1 MATLGERIKSLRQE
15 NGLTQEE
22 FGKKFGVAK
31 STVSLYESGKSTPDD
46 SLKVKIAD
54 HYDVSLDYL
63 LGRTNDRH
71 RPYHELGAKD
81 IKEIDTLMK
90 DLENQMDIGISFHGE
105 PLDEQDREVLMQ
117 SIRTAIEINKQ
128 RAKEKYTPKKYRGD
142 K

>member
-1 MATLGERIKSLRQE
+1 MSINTIVTRLREEMDMTQKELAKRLQIDTAVMNRIELGTRPLR
-15 NGLTQEE
+15 
-22 FGKKFGVAK
+22 
-31 STVSLYESGKSTPDD
+31 DD
-46 SLKVKIAD
+46 EITKLAEIF
-54 HYDVSLDYL
+54 DVSTDYL
-63 LGRTNDRH
+63 LGRTSDRH

-105 PLDEQDREVLMQ
+105 PLDKQDREILMQ

-128 RAKEKYTPKKYRGD
+128 RAKEKYTPKKYRD

>member
-1 MATLGERIKSLRQE
+1 MSINTIVTRLREEMDMTQKELAKRLQIDTAVMNRIELGTRPLRDDE
-15 NGLTQEE
+15 ITKLAEI
-22 FGKKFGVAK
+22 FGV
-31 STVSLYESGKSTPDD
+31 ST
-46 SLKVKIAD
+46 
-54 HYDVSLDYL
+54 DYL

-81 IKEIDTLMK
+81 IKEIDTLME

>member
-1 MATLGERIKSLRQE
+1 MTLGERIKSLRLDG
-15 NGLTQEE
+15 NLTQAELAKRLKIARSNISKYE
-22 FGKKFGVAK
+22 KSQMTPSNELIVKMAEIFGV
-31 STVSLYESGKSTPDD
+31 ST
-46 SLKVKIAD
+46 
-54 HYDVSLDYL
+54 DYL

-128 RAKEKYTPKKYRGD
+128 RAKEKYTPKKYRGE
-142 K
+142 

>member
-1 MATLGERIKSLRQE
+1 MKERLKSLRRE
-15 NGLTQEE
+15 AGLTQADMARKMGITASAYGFWEQGRNE
-22 FGKKFGVAK
+22 PDLK
-31 STVSLYESGKSTPDD
+31 SATKLAE
-46 SLKVKIAD
+46 IF
-54 HYDVSLDYL
+54 DVSTDYL

-71 RPYHELGAKD
+71 RPYYELGTKD
-81 IKEIDTLMK
+81 IKEIDALMK

>member
-1 MATLGERIKSLRQE
+1 MDGNRLVSLRK
-15 NGLTQEE
+15 E
-22 FGKKFGVAK
+22 FGFTQKDLADKLNITAKAISFYELEQREPSEMVLIQIAEIFGV
-31 STVSLYESGKSTPDD
+31 ST
-46 SLKVKIAD
+46 
-54 HYDVSLDYL
+54 DYL

-71 RPYHELGAKD
+71 RPYHELGTKD

>member
-1 MATLGERIKSLRQE
+1 MSINTIVTRLREEMDMTQKELAKRLQIDTAVMNRIELGTRPLR
-15 NGLTQEE
+15 
-22 FGKKFGVAK
+22 
-31 STVSLYESGKSTPDD
+31 DD
-46 SLKVKIAD
+46 EITKLAEIF
-54 HYDVSLDYL
+54 DVSTDYL

-128 RAKEKYTPKKYRGD
+128 RAKEKYTPKKYRGE
-142 K
+142 